1 MGSIESI
8 SQNILVQLLTWRSQL
23 PLILYPAFPDL
34 KRNCRYSDGPCVDPA
49 ILESPGSHQRRWVY
63 DPPQQAPW
71 AILRVKMRIW
81 LGLGGGVIKN
91 EVGGK
96 WQKGCW
102 VALQI
107 GKTIKSRSFSG
118 FVSGCYDKLTRS
130 VQRIKHWWVF
140 SVFLLTSNCEAFV
153 PKTTKGCFTNV
164 VPKGVDN
171 ATQEPFSPSD
181 RGMCYS
187 TTLGWQ
193 EMEEYYEEETYEE
206 IVGGGGG
213 GGR

>member
-1 MGSIESI
+1 MGGIESI
-8 SQNILVQLLTWRSQL
+8 SQSILLQLLTWRSQL
-23 PLILYPAFPDL
+23 PLLLYLAFPDL

-71 AILRVKMRIW
+71 AILRVKTRIW
-81 LGLGGGVIKN
+81 LGLGGGHQ
-91 EVGGK
+91 K
-96 WQKGCW
+96 WGRRQGTERCW

-107 GKTIKSRSFSG
+107 GKTIKSRSFSR

-130 VQRIKHWWVF
+130 LQGIKHWWVF

-153 PKTTKGCFTNV
+153 PKTTKGCFTTV
-164 VPKGVDN
+164 VPKGVEFCNTKSHFHLQTVECFIPRLWD
-171 ATQEPFSPSD
+171 E
-181 RGMCYS
+181 
-187 TTLGWQ
+187 